1 VRIERCH
8 VVWEQLDSGRVT
20 HRFEW
25 VVLVAT
31 LLLIPVLIIEVET
44 SSTGWK
50 EFATAANWAI
60 WAIFVAEMVFILRV
74 APRRK
79 ALVRAHWLDVSV
91 IVLTVP
97 LVSGLL
103 ASMRLVRLARLIRLL
118 RATTILSRM
127 LQREKAL
134 TSRTAFRFVALIT
147 VFVAVVAGSVE
158 AVVDSKDVSS
168 TWDGIWWAVV
178 TVTTVGYGDIKPTT
192 VPGRVVAIIVM
203 FVGIGFLSVLTATIA
218 SFFVKTDRGDEF
230 EAMIASL
237 ERLEAEMADL
247 KRQLVGS

>member
-1 VRIERCH
+1 M
-8 VVWEQLDSGRVT
+8 WEQVDSGRVT

-31 LLLIPVLIIEVET
+31 ILLIPVLIIEVEGT
-44 SSTGWK
+44 SSGWV
-50 EFATAANWAI
+50 EFAKAANWAI
-60 WAIFVAEMVFILRV
+60 WAIFLAEMVFILWV
-74 APRRK
+74 APTRK
-79 ALVRAHWLDVSV
+79 AALRAHWLDVAV

-118 RATTILSRM
+118 RASTILTRM

-134 TSRTAFRFVALIT
+134 SSGTAFRFVALIT
-147 VFVAVVAGSVE
+147 LFVVVVAGSVE
-158 AVVDSKDVSS
+158 AVVESGDVHS
-168 TWDGIWWAVV
+168 TWQGIWWAVV
-178 TVTTVGYGDIKPTT
+178 TVTTVGYGDVPITS
-192 VPGRVVAIIVM
+192 VPGQIIAIIVM
-203 FVGIGFLSVLTATIA
+203 FVGIGFISVLTATVA

-237 ERLEAEMADL
+237 NRLEAEIADL
-247 KRQLVGS
+247 KRQLAIR